1 MTASTAS
8 LSLGTATGT
17 LAGLGLSPAGANA
30 GTDAT
35 SARGQADAASSG
47 QDDSFRKLLG
57 QGSPAQ
63 NRSDAQAKD
72 KAAKQASD
80 AGTAAARTDDKS
92 QNPEPAVEAATE
104 ASAAAAKSGTN
115 GDDKRTAEKP
125 AASDDADASEASPAI
140 WVAGLPLPGLAAT
153 LPLGGAIQPPA
164 TGAATGLPAGLTL
177 PGLPGTTLPG
187 EAIQMPLPSPAASQ
201 PATGFPTLAGQ
212 LDGSSGSAANTT
224 ADMTQMIAPATATA
238 ALAQTAARQPP
249 SGLPAEAGTLVA
261 DKAATAA
268 LAAVAPVL
276 VQPLQA
282 TEAGKPVDGLDLAAL
297 GLVGA
302 GANPPAQAT
311 LQAATALFPPT
322 LPAADLDA
330 ANFDEAIGA
339 RLNWMADQKIG
350 HAHIRVSPEGM
361 GQIEVQMKLDG
372 NRVHAEFSAAQPE
385 VRHALES
392 SLPRLREMLDQQGFQ
407 LAQANVG
414 QGQRQFSDAD
424 RPAAE
429 PAGQEGGAARADGAA
444 GTATLALPAHGL
456 GLLDAYA

>member
-35 SARGQADAASSG
+35 SARSPADAG
-47 QDDSFRKLLG
+47 TTTGRDDSFRKLLG
-57 QGSPAQ
+57 QGGSAQ
-63 NRSDAQAKD
+63 DRSGTQAGNKASE
-72 KAAKQASD
+72 KAAGNATTQASRPD
-80 AGTAAARTDDKS
+80 GKPQD
-92 QNPEPAVEAATE
+92 P
-104 ASAAAAKSGTN
+104 ASAAAASAETAASATGAE
-115 GDDKRTAEKP
+115 DKRATGKP
-125 AASDDADASEASPAI
+125 AADEDADAADVSPAI
-140 WVAGLPLPGLAAT
+140 WVAGLPLPGLPAAT
-153 LPLGGAIQPPA
+153 PAPGGAIQPPA
-164 TGAATGLPAGLTL
+164 TGAAAGQPGAVLPA
-177 PGLPGTTLPG
+177 
-187 EAIQMPLPSPAASQ
+187 
-201 PATGFPTLAGQ
+201 LAGQ
-212 LDGSSGSAANTT
+212 LPPAGVTGNAAEAGTVPALPAMAA
-224 ADMTQMIAPATATA
+224 ADTQTPDPAAATA

-282 TEAGKPVDGLDLAAL
+282 TEAGKPVDGIDLAAL